1 MDSRISVVSIIAQDM
16 ERAVEI
22 NNLLHNFG
30 DYIIGRMGLP
40 YRKRGVFVIC
50 VVMDA
55 PGDVISSLS
64 GKLGM
69 LRGVT
74 VKTLVSKQNERMRP

>member
-1 MDSRISVVSIIAQDM
+1 M

-55 PGDVISSLS
+55 PGNVISSLS

>member
-55 PGDVISSLS
+55 PGNVISSLS

>member
-1 MDSRISVVSIIAQDM
+1 MESKISVVSIIAQDM
-16 ERAVEI
+16 ERAEEI
-22 NNLLHNFG
+22 NALLHDFG
-30 DYIIGRMGLP
+30 DYIVGRMGLP
-40 YRKRGVFVIC
+40 YRRQGVFVIC

-55 PGDVISSLS
+55 QGDVISSLS

-74 VKTLVSKQNERMRP
+74 SKTMVSKQK

>member
-55 PGDVISSLS
+55 PGDVISPVRQ
-64 GKLGM
+64 KLGM